1 MNHRL
6 EYTSTTE
13 EQDIMKQLAIS
24 FAVIALVA
32 QTAQAGHLGL
42 GGWGGPGLGGHHGGF
57 GGGDSRG
64 GLVGFDTERLQTR
77 FETKFEDLQT
87 DYDTGLAD
95 IEDFYSTDD
104 YTDVVDGVENL
115 VDRYDLFLSGVE
127 RAIDRI
133 GDFITI
139 ATDDLTFYEELLAE
153 YEARDD
159 LSEERLERIVERL
172 TNAQDHLTTKI
183 DLLTEKQTM
192 LTDKFGSYE
201 AFSSDLSEYL
211 AEILAAGGGTT
222 DTGATTDETVAEIV
236 SGAVALRSA
245 AEVATLSE
253 ETSFCEP
260 PESALAA
267 TAVPE
272 PGTQLLLV
280 VVLGLLAL
288 RRQARG
294 RPSD

>member
-1 MNHRL
+1 
-6 EYTSTTE
+6 
-13 EQDIMKQLAIS
+13 MKQLAMS

-57 GGGDSRG
+57 QGGDRIG
-64 GLVGFDTERLQTR
+64 GFGGFDSERLQTR

-139 ATDDLTFYEELLAE
+139 ASDDLTFYEELLAE

-159 LSEERLERIVERL
+159 LSEERLDRIVTRL
-172 TNAQDHLTTKI
+172 TNVQDHLTSKI
-183 DLLTEKQTM
+183 DLLTEKQTT
-192 LTDKFGSYE
+192 LSDNFGTYHT
-201 AFSSDLSEYL
+201 FSSDLSAYL
-211 AEILAAGGGTT
+211 AEILTAGGGTT
-222 DTGATTDETVAEIV
+222 DLGGTTDETVAEIV
-236 SGAVALRSA
+236 SGAVALRSV
-245 AEVATLSE
+245 AEVAALSE

-260 PESALAA
+260 PEAALAA
-267 TAVPE
+267 TAAPE

-280 VVLGLLAL
+280 VVLGLLTL
-288 RRQARG
+288 RRPARG
-294 RPSD
+294 RPGG